1 VAIPETPVTNQKLV
15 LALVIVGIAGSACR
29 GPGEDADAFQWTNAL
44 PAGAVVHL
52 RDGAGDITVRPA
64 VGQAAVITGSRQ
76 WKRSRASDIKFE
88 VTQDGNDYYV
98 CAMWRGSGKCGES
111 GYKGRSTGGL
121 LSMFSLFHR
130 ANDASAHFVADI
142 PTNVTV
148 DAKTSNGSVTVD
160 GMSAGVSARAV
171 NGSVVASNVSGQLNL
186 STTNGNV
193 RLVSGAL
200 APADSIRLTTTNGS
214 IRAELPADADGA
226 FDLMVVN
233 GLMKSDFPVPST
245 SGITNG
251 KHLRGQIGTSGRIVK
266 MRTVNGTVSVTR
278 RAAPTTH

>member
-1 VAIPETPVTNQKLV
+1 MHVTNQKLV
-15 LALVIVGIAGSACR
+15 LALVVVGVASAACHS
-29 GPGEDADAFQWTNAL
+29 PGEDADAFQWTDTL
-44 PAGAVVHL
+44 PAGAVIHL

-64 VGQAAVITGSRQ
+64 AGQAAVVRGSRQ

-98 CAMWRGSGKCGES
+98 CAMWRASGKCGES
-111 GYKGRSTGGL
+111 GYRGRSTGGFL
-121 LSMFSLFHR
+121 TMFSLFHR
-130 ANDASAHFVADI
+130 ANDASAQFVAEI

-148 DAKTSNGSVTVD
+148 DAKTSSGSVTVD

-200 APADSIRLTTTNGS
+200 SPLDSVRLSTTNGS
-214 IRAELPADADGA
+214 IRAELPADAQGA

-233 GLMKSDFPVPST
+233 GLLRSEFPVPATNAS
-245 SGITNG
+245 SNG

-266 MRTVNGTVSVTR
+266 MRTVNGMVSVYR

>member
-1 VAIPETPVTNQKLV
+1 MHVTNQKLV
-15 LALVIVGIAGSACR
+15 LALVVVALAASACR
-29 GPGEDADAFQWTNAL
+29 SPGEDADAFQWTNAL
-44 PAGAVVHL
+44 PAGSVVHL

-64 VGQAAVITGSRQ
+64 VGQVAVVRGSRQ
-76 WKRSRASDIKFE
+76 WKRSRSSDIKFE
-88 VTQDGNDYYV
+88 VTQNGNDYYV

-111 GYKGRSTGGL
+111 GYRGRTTARF

-130 ANDASAHFVADI
+130 ANDASAHFVAEI

-186 STTNGNV
+186 STTNG
-193 RLVSGAL
+193 
-200 APADSIRLTTTNGS
+200 S
-214 IRAELPADADGA
+214 IRAELPADAEGA

-233 GLMKSDFPVPST
+233 GLMRSDFPVPST
-245 SGITNG
+245 SATMNG
-251 KHLRGQIGTSGRIVK
+251 KHLLGQIGTSGRIVK
-266 MRTVNGTVSVTR
+266 MRAVNGTVSVLR